1 MNNLD
6 TFAVAYE
13 PNHKIALENNLIL
26 NWYPKRILNKVNNKG
41 SILEL
46 GVGHGHT
53 SLLFNKEFKEHT
65 IIEGSKE
72 IIDNFTKNN
81 SLIKAT
87 LVHEWFERFETE
99 KKFDVIVMGFVLEH
113 VDNPKIIL
121 EKYKK
126 FLKPNGQLFIAVPN
140 AKSLNRRYGL
150 ELGLISNIYDLNE
163 NDIALGH
170 KRQYCLDTLTKEV
183 EEVGGN
189 VKNIEGIYLKP
200 LPLDHLK
207 TLNNFEENLQ
217 AMLKVGID
225 FPELCVGILMEVQL
239 A

>member
-13 PNHKIALENNLIL
+13 PNHKTALENNLIL
-26 NWYPKRILNKVNNKG
+26 NWYPKRILNEVNNKG

-53 SLLFNKEFKEHT
+53 SLLFNKEFQEHT
-65 IIEGSKE
+65 IVEGSKE

-81 SLIKAT
+81 PLLKAT

-99 KKFDVIVMGFVLEH
+99 KRFDVIVMGFVLEH

-126 FLKPNGQLFIAVPN
+126 FLKPEGQLFIAVPN

-150 ELGLISNIYDLNE
+150 ELALINNIYDLNE
-163 NDIALGH
+163 NDIEQGH
-170 KRQYCLDTLTKEV
+170 QRQYCLDTLTKEV
-183 EEVGGN
+183 QEAGYN
-189 VKNIEGIYLKP
+189 VKKIEGIYLKP

-207 TLNNFEENLQ
+207 TLNNFEANLE
-217 AMLKVGID
+217 AMLKVGVH
-225 FPELCVGILMEVQL
+225 FPELSVAILMEVSV
-239 A
+239 

>member
-6 TFAVAYE
+6 TFATAYE
-13 PNHKIALENNLIL
+13 PNHKTALENNLIL
-26 NWYPKRILNKVNNKG
+26 NWYPKRILNKVNHKG

-53 SLLFNKEFKEHT
+53 SILFNKEFQEHT
-65 IIEGSKE
+65 IVEGSKE
-72 IIDNFTKNN
+72 IINNFTKNN
-81 SLIKAT
+81 PLLKVK

-99 KKFDVIVMGFVLEH
+99 KRFDVIVLGFVLEH

-126 FLKPNGQLFIAVPN
+126 FLKPKGQLFIAVPN

-150 ELGLISNIYDLNE
+150 ELGLINDIYDLNN
-163 NDIALGH
+163 NDIEQGH
-170 KRQYCLDTLTKEV
+170 QRQYCLDSLTKEV
-183 EEVGGN
+183 QEASFII
-189 VKNIEGIYLKP
+189 KSIEGIYLKP

-207 TLNNFEENLQ
+207 TLNNFEANLE
-217 AMLKVGID
+217 AMLKVGVH
-225 FPELCVGILMEVQL
+225 FPELSVAILMEVSV
-239 A
+239 

>member
-6 TFAVAYE
+6 TFAAAYE
-13 PNHKIALENNLIL
+13 TNNKTALENNLIL
-26 NWYPKRILNKVNNKG
+26 NWYPKRILSKVTNKG

-53 SLLFNKEFKEHT
+53 SILFNKEFQDHT

-72 IIDNFTKNN
+72 IIDNFKKNN
-81 SLIKAT
+81 PLIKAT

-99 KKFDVIVMGFVLEH
+99 KRFDVIVLGFVLEH

-126 FLKPNGQLFIAVPN
+126 FLKPKGQLFIAVPN

-150 ELGLISNIYDLNE
+150 ELGLINDIYDLND
-163 NDIALGH
+163 NDLALGH
-170 KRQYCLDTLTKEV
+170 KRQYCLDSLTKEV
-183 EEVGGN
+183 QESGFN
-189 VKNIEGIYLKP
+189 IKNTEGIYLKP
-200 LPLDHLK
+200 LPINHLK
-207 TLNNFEENLQ
+207 TLNNFEDNLK

-225 FPELCVGILMEVQL
+225 FPELCVAILIEVSL
-239 A
+239 

>member
-13 PNHKIALENNLIL
+13 PNHKTALENNLIL
-26 NWYPKRILNKVNNKG
+26 NWYPKRILNEVNNKE

-53 SLLFNKEFKEHT
+53 SLLFNKEFKEHV

-81 SLIKAT
+81 PLIKAT
-87 LVHEWFERFETE
+87 LVHEWFEKFETE

-150 ELGLISNIYDLNE
+150 ELGLINDIYDLNE
-163 NDIALGH
+163 NDIEQGH
-170 KRQYCLDTLTKEV
+170 QRQYCLDSLTSEIESAGYK
-183 EEVGGN
+183 
-189 VKNIEGIYLKP
+189 VKRTEGIYLKP

-207 TLNNFEENLQ
+207 TLNNFEANLE
-217 AMLKVGID
+217 AMLKVGVD
-225 FPELCVGILMEVQL
+225 FPALSVAILMEISV
-239 A
+239 